1 MKNALL
7 NIKGVRRFFE
17 INGMDVLEDCHIEV
31 AETFAGQE
39 FCTREEAYRVMGYFQ
54 AFYRD
59 LVEYCNQ

>member
-7 NIKGVRRFFE
+7 NIKRVRRFFE

-31 AETFAGQE
+31 AETFAEQE

-54 AFYRD
+54 TFYPD
-59 LVEYCNQ
+59 LVEYCNK